1 MKLPPELAHSK
12 LEVGPFDLDLEVAD
26 TEVKQLIVGER
37 LPRDLGLP
45 AGQGSLLAP
54 DRAIPA
60 DRRC

>member
-1 MKLPPELAHSK
+1 LELPPELAHSK
-12 LEVGPFDLDLEVAD
+12 LEVGPFDLDFEVAD
-26 TEVKQLIVGER
+26 TEAEQIVVGER

-60 DRRC
+60 DRRS